1 MLQVAGLTKKYGDLV
16 SVNAISFD
24 VGEHEVI
31 GLLGTN
37 GAGKSTTIRMLT
49 GYLSQTEGSISF
61 MGTDLAE
68 IDAKTRMNIGY
79 LPEIPPLYT
88 DFTVTEH
95 LRVVCGFKRIPKA
108 QVKGEIDRVCRL
120 LNLEEVRTRL
130 VKNLSKGYKQRVGFA
145 AAIVGKPKLLVLD
158 EPAVGLDPKQLV
170 DLRNLIRDLSQEMS
184 IILSSHM
191 LSEITTV
198 CTRIILMKRGNI
210 VADGTPQ
217 QIRDTYATTRKI
229 VLELAAVP
237 QDFSDKIAQ
246 AFGENCTLA
255 PQGQAGAA
263 FTLTFTD
270 QQDHREALFRLLV
283 DMGAVV
289 RSMHEPAMSLE
300 EIFIDINKS

>member
-1 MLQVAGLTKKYGDLV
+1 MLKVTGLTKKYGDLV
-16 SVNAISFD
+16 SVNGISFQ
-24 VGEHEVI
+24 VGAHEVI

-61 MGTDLAE
+61 MGKDLAE

-79 LPEIPPLYT
+79 LPEIPPLYPEL
-88 DFTVTEH
+88 TVAEH
-95 LRVVCGFKRIPKA
+95 LWVVCGFRRIAKGDIS
-108 QVKGEIDRVCRL
+108 GEIDRVCHL
-120 LNLEEVRTRL
+120 LNLEDVRTRL

-145 AAIVGKPKLLVLD
+145 AAIIGKPKLLVLD

-198 CTRIILMKRGNI
+198 CTRIILMKRGDI
-210 VADGTPQ
+210 VADGTPE

-229 VLELAAVP
+229 HLELATVP
-237 QDFSDKIAQ
+237 ADFAQLIAQ
-246 AFGENCTLA
+246 HFGDTCTLEDK
-255 PQGQAGAA
+255 GQQTY
-263 FTLTFTD
+263 TLTFGD
-270 QQDHREALFRLLV
+270 HGDHREALFHLLV
-283 DMGAVV
+283 EAGAVV
-289 RSMHEPAMSLE
+289 RSLHEPVLSLE
-300 EIFIDINKS
+300 EIFIHINKL